1 MCLLTKNYLDKWNQ
15 HPRPC
20 VLEEPTQSSFDR
32 QETEVSSSLFKMN
45 YAVSAAL
52 VVGIFIGFQKKAY
65 TSPNNLPA
73 LVALL
78 MLYG

>member
-1 MCLLTKNYLDKWNQ
+1 M
-15 HPRPC
+15 
-20 VLEEPTQSSFDR
+20 LEEPTQSFLTDR
-32 QETEVSSSLFKMN
+32 KQVSSSLFKMN

>member
-1 MCLLTKNYLDKWNQ
+1 M
-15 HPRPC
+15 
-20 VLEEPTQSSFDR
+20 S
-32 QETEVSSSLFKMN
+32 

-52 VVGIFIGFQKKAY
+52 VVGIFLGFQKKAY
-65 TSPNNLPA
+65 TSADSLPA

>member
-1 MCLLTKNYLDKWNQ
+1 ML
-15 HPRPC
+15 P
-20 VLEEPTQSSFDR
+20 
-32 QETEVSSSLFKMN
+32 SSLFKMN
-45 YAVSAAL
+45 YTVSAAL

-65 TSPNNLPA
+65 TSSENLPA